1 MDEDNS
7 KGNRTIQRETGVSED
22 GQAKYNSKG
31 NSERNAMRK
40 KMLGGG
46 SGVTGATGVKPEA
59 AAAQNDGVPI
69 LFATPTCPNCKI
81 ACQYMDKAGFTY
93 KKLMADENADL
104 ARSYGVKQAP
114 TLVLPDGTKLAGAGA
129 IKQYVTTIA

>member
-1 MDEDNS
+1 
-7 KGNRTIQRETGVSED
+7 
-22 GQAKYNSKG
+22 
-31 NSERNAMRK
+31 MRK

-46 SGVTGATGVKPEA
+46 SSVTGATGVKPEA

-93 KKLMADENADL
+93 KKLMADENAEL
-104 ARSYGVKQAP
+104 ARSYGIKQAP
-114 TLVLPDGTKLAGAGA
+114 TLVLPDGTKFAGAGA